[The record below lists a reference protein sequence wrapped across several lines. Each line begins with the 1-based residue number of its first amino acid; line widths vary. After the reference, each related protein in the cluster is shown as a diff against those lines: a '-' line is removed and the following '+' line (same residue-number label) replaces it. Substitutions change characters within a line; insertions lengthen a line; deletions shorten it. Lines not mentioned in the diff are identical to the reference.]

1 MEVWQ
6 KWLLILPLT
15 AQNLLEIGVV
25 LTCSYQMVLPR
36 SVLFG
41 LLLGSAHRVK
51 WKWVKFALNW
61 METYYHVWKGGI
73 YISKL
78 CEAPSRS
85 LMNFVV
91 SAYRKNA
98 LYLSVNVLGT
108 KVLIRDTIFTSLTG
122 DGVVCYTAVFR
133 VVTQCSS
140 PLGRSVA
147 WRH

>member
-15 AQNLLEIGVV
+15 AQNPLEIGVV

-41 LLLGSAHRVK
+41 LLLGSAHRVS

-78 CEAPSRS
+78 CEAPSPN
-85 LMNFVV
+85 LINFVV
-91 SAYRKNA
+91 SAYRKKCF
-98 LYLSVNVLGT
+98 LFECQST
-108 KVLIRDTIFTSLTG
+108 KVLIRDTIFTSPTG
-122 DGVVCYTAVFR
+122 DGPPFYVVIRATR
-133 VVTQCSS
+133 
-140 PLGRSVA
+140 RSCCLQGKGSIFISQLF
-147 WRH
+147 